1 MALDQLDIL
10 EFCMLTVMSY
20 DRYLAICSALYY
32 EVIMDHRTCIE
43 MAATFSLP
51 FCRSHVITQFF
62 CDIPS
67 VIKLSC
73 SKTYTAFKVAVAT
86 GACFSVFCFVSIVV
100 SYVRIFRAVLR
111 MPASE
116 GRAKAF
122 STCLPHIVVVT
133 VFISTAAFAH
143 LKPTSSSSFQ
153 LDLLVSVFYTVVPPI
168 FKA

>member
-1 MALDQLDIL
+1 MVRFLVKFTSGEVQSI

-20 DRYLAICSALYY
+20 DRYLAIC
-32 EVIMDHRTCIE
+32 T
-43 MAATFSLP
+43 ATFSLP

-73 SKTYTAFKVAVAT
+73 SKTYTAFKAAVAT

-116 GRAKAF
+116 GRAKVF

-133 VFISTAAFAH
+133 VFFSTAAFAH
-143 LKPTSSSSFQ
+143 LKPTSSSSFK
-153 LDLLVSVFYTVVPPI
+153 LDLLVTVFYTVVPPD
-168 FKA
+168 

>member
-1 MALDQLDIL
+1 
-10 EFCMLTVMSY
+10 
-20 DRYLAICSALYY
+20 
-32 EVIMDHRTCIE
+32 
-43 MAATFSLP
+43 ATFSLP
-51 FCRSHVITQFF
+51 FCRSHGITQFF

-67 VIKLSC
+67 VIKPSC

-86 GACFSVFCFVSIVV
+86 GACFSVFCFVSIIV
-100 SYVRIFRAVLR
+100 SYVHIFRAVLR
-111 MPASE
+111 TPASE

-133 VFISTAAFAH
+133 VFFSTAAFAH

-153 LDLLVSVFYTVVPPI
+153 LDLLVSVFYTAVPPI